1 MNTRTPL
8 PTTSAFALSLL
19 LHVVVLWKLVPQPLS
34 FPTVGLEPMEIWLVN
49 SATTPRHAPPVSA
62 TPAAARETPLATS
75 PTEPAISP
83 TELASDP
90 VGQTEHPGDQVQ
102 VAARFDA
109 ASLDNP
115 RPVYPLAARRRGLQ
129 GGVLLTARIRAD
141 GSCAEVRLARSS
153 GHPLLDRAAVT
164 AVQQW
169 RFLPA
174 RHGETPVD
182 SWVNIPITF
191 RLQEN
196 G

>member
-1 MNTRTPL
+1 MNTHTPL
-8 PTTSAFALSLL
+8 PTTSAFVLSLL
-19 LHVVVLWKLVPQPLS
+19 LHVVVLWKLVPPPLS
-34 FPTVGLEPMEIWLVN
+34 LPSVGLEPMEIMLVS
-49 SATTPRHAPPVSA
+49 SATTQRR
-62 TPAAARETPLATS
+62 TPAAAPTPPASRAT
-75 PTEPAISP
+75 PTATAA
-83 TELASDP
+83 TELATEP
-90 VGQTEHPGDQVQ
+90 VGQTEHPRDQVQ

-129 GGVLLTARIRAD
+129 GGVLLTAHIRAD

-153 GHPLLDRAAVT
+153 GHPLLDTAAVT

-174 RHGETPVD
+174 RRGETPVD